1 VHLVQASLAGKIEY
15 KDLVVGGVWL
25 VRCRVWPPAGMAHDG
40 GGAIAARAVTY
51 LGTESPPD
59 CAEVAV
65 GVDTMGNV
73 VVRCKELLAVARGC
87 RSVESLSSS
96 SISRALLA
104 FKAVDENGLMFDAT
118 WSGTGVAKDQHT
130 CKLMHAMTTVDQLA
144 MRQGNAPAPGHAA
157 RLAALKQALN
167 ARASVEIEKALARIA
182 CTASSCSRANPITVV
197 AEQLGAQEARL
208 PQLETSVASGHEC
221 LLQASRVVSVIC
233 ADFKHL
239 QSLLSQMV
247 KVVAEMAALRAQL
260 RQAEEQIVLHT
271 AASALDVSKESL
283 RLEKQAHS
291 KTQQKLADASA
302 RIQCLQ
308 HTVDAFDN
316 TDQELAVFVGK
327 GPEFYV
333 HKALNDGGEVAAA
346 FTLHL
351 PVEVDGSAVMRSFT
365 GVLGNGAHAH
375 LSFTMRY
382 YRWRGP

>member
-25 VRCRVWPPAGMAHDG
+25 VRCRVWPPAGMAHSG
-40 GGAIAARAVTY
+40 GGAIASRAVTY

-197 AEQLGAQEARL
+197 AEQLGAAMAVGVQDVWEHGVRVTQVHATHKKASTDDLTIWKRKYSTGASDIA
-208 PQLETSVASGHEC
+208 LEY
-221 LLQASRVVSVIC
+221 
-233 ADFKHL
+233 
-239 QSLLSQMV
+239 
-247 KVVAEMAALRAQL
+247 
-260 RQAEEQIVLHT
+260 
-271 AASALDVSKESL
+271 
-283 RLEKQAHS
+283 
-291 KTQQKLADASA
+291 LADELHVEL
-302 RIQCLQ
+302 IQLK
-308 HTVDAFDN
+308 
-316 TDQELAVFVGK
+316 DQWPLVAVGADLNIIAAPTLTEELAVGTTLAGK
-327 GPEFYV
+327 TLLQITDPQLKMTKPGLFSSE
-333 HKALNDGGEVAAA
+333 LNPHSTLPPSWVQASSLFLIPSAKTRSHLQLERFIEARFLCSAKPQSLFRI
-346 FTLHL
+346 FTLAL
-351 PVEVDGSAVMRSFT
+351 FSI
-365 GVLGNGAHAH
+365 N
-375 LSFTMRY
+375 
-382 YRWRGP
+382 

>member
-1 VHLVQASLAGKIEY
+1 MHLVQASLAGKIEY

-25 VRCRVWPPAGMAHDG
+25 VRCRVWPPAGMAHSG
-40 GGAIAARAVTY
+40 GGAPAARAVTY
-51 LGTESPPD
+51 LGLESPPD

-65 GVDTMGNV
+65 GVDRMGNV
-73 VVRCKELLAVARGC
+73 VVRCKELLAVAMGC
-87 RSVESLSSS
+87 SICSLSKT
-96 SISRALLA
+96 SISKALVK
-104 FKAVDENGLMFDAT
+104 FKAADENGLMFDAL

-130 CKLMHAMTTVDQLA
+130 CKLMHAMKIVDQLA
-144 MRQGNAPAPGHAA
+144 MWQGNAPAGLAA

-260 RQAEEQIVLHT
+260 RQAEEQL
-271 AASALDVSKESL
+271 L
-283 RLEKQAHS
+283 RYSTKP
-291 KTQQKLADASA
+291 
-302 RIQCLQ
+302 C
-308 HTVDAFDN
+308 
-316 TDQELAVFVGK
+316 
-327 GPEFYV
+327 
-333 HKALNDGGEVAAA
+333 GG
-346 FTLHL
+346 
-351 PVEVDGSAVMRSFT
+351 R
-365 GVLGNGAHAH
+365 
-375 LSFTMRY
+375 R
-382 YRWRGP
+382 RWRWQSAYRTCGSMACVSLKCMPRTRRLRRMT